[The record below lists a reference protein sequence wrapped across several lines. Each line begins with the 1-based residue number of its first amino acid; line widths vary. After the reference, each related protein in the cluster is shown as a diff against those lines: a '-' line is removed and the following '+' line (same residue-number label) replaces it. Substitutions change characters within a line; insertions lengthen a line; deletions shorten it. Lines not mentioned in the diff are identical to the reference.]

1 MPLSS
6 VDLDKYKKEHPKKFK
21 IAESISTFTNPPIL
35 CIPLFLIICFYL
47 SSSFDYGFSFDW
59 AKFIILEGIS
69 LLFIS
74 ILPMAIILFW
84 AKKLNTDKDISNRS
98 DRYVPLLVGVASYF
112 IGFLVALALKID
124 WFLTILILC
133 YAIDTFIVMLITT
146 KWKVSIHTTGLS
158 GPVAALIILLGPIG
172 ALFGLIYPVLIWS
185 RVLLKKHTL
194 AQAIVG
200 GAQGFFLTC
209 LWIYLF
215 IGLFNLPVLA
225 INPPVETAWLILAII
240 LYPILL
246 GTSCYLNRNDNRTYK
261 IIFAVIGVI
270 ALFIFL
276 FYAPVDA
283 LIIFI
288 LEAAISVAIFHY
300 ESEVFLME
308 D

>member
-1 MPLSS
+1 MALSS
-6 VDLDKYKKEHPKKFK
+6 LDLEKYKKEHPKKYK
-21 IAESISTFTNPPIL
+21 IAESISTFTNPPII

-47 SSSFDYGFSFDW
+47 SSSFTPSFSFDFG
-59 AKFIILEGIS
+59 KFIILEGIS

-112 IGFLVALALKID
+112 IGFLVAIALHAD

-146 KWKVSIHTTGLS
+146 QWKVSIHTTGLS
-158 GPVAALIILLGPIG
+158 GPVAALIVLLGPIG

-209 LWIYLF
+209 LWLYLF
-215 IGLFNLPVLA
+215 IGLFNLPVVP
-225 INPPVETAWLILAII
+225 IHPPMEAVWLILAII

-246 GTSCYLNRNDNRTYK
+246 GASCYLNRNDNRIYK
-261 IIFAVIGVI
+261 AVFAVIGAI

-283 LIIFI
+283 LVIFI
-288 LEAAISVAIFHY
+288 LEALISVSIFY
-300 ESEVFLME
+300 FESDVFLME
-308 D
+308 G

>member
-1 MPLSS
+1 MPLSR
-6 VDLDKYKKEHPKKFK
+6 VDLDKYKKEHPRKYKT
-21 IAESISTFTNPPIL
+21 AENISTFTNPPII

-47 SSSFDYGFSFDW
+47 SSSFNPSFSVDW
-59 AKFIILEGIS
+59 GKFIVLEGIS
-69 LLFIS
+69 LVFIS

-98 DRYVPLLVGVASYF
+98 DRYVPLLVGVVSYF
-112 IGFLVALALKID
+112 IGFLVALALHLD

-146 KWKVSIHTTGLS
+146 QWKVSIHTTGLS
-158 GPVAALIILLGPIG
+158 GPVAALIVLLGPIG

-185 RVLLKKHTL
+185 RVLLKKHSL

-200 GAQGFFLTC
+200 GAQGFL
-209 LWIYLF
+209 
-215 IGLFNLPVLA
+215 LFNLPV
-225 INPPVETAWLILAII
+225 VEIYTPIESAWFILAII

-246 GTSCYLNRNDNRTYK
+246 GTSCYLNRDDNSAYK
-261 IIFAVIGVI
+261 AIFAVIGAV
-270 ALFIFL
+270 ALFIFM

-288 LEAAISVAIFHY
+288 LEAIISVSIFY
-300 ESEVFLME
+300 FESDVFLME

>member
-6 VDLDKYKKEHPKKFK
+6 VDLDEYKKEHPRKFK
-21 IAESISTFTNPPIL
+21 IADNISTFTNPPII

-47 SSSFDYGFSFDW
+47 SSSFNPSFSVDW
-59 AKFIILEGIS
+59 GKFIVLEGIS
-69 LLFIS
+69 LVFIS

-98 DRYVPLLVGVASYF
+98 DRYVPLLVGVVSYF
-112 IGFLVALALKID
+112 IGFLVALALHLD

-146 KWKVSIHTTGLS
+146 QWKVSIHTTGLS
-158 GPVAALIILLGPIG
+158 GPVAALIVLLGPIG
-172 ALFGLIYPVLIWS
+172 ALFGLIYPVLIWG
-185 RVLLKKHTL
+185 RVLLKKHSL

-209 LWIYLF
+209 FWLYLF
-215 IGLFNLPVLA
+215 IGLFNLPV
-225 INPPVETAWLILAII
+225 VEIYTPIESAWFILAII

-246 GTSCYLNRNDNRTYK
+246 GTSCYLNRDDNSAYK
-261 IIFAVIGVI
+261 AIFAVIGAV
-270 ALFIFL
+270 ALFIFM

-288 LEAAISVAIFHY
+288 LEAIISVSIFY
-300 ESEVFLME
+300 FESDVFLME

>member
-1 MPLSS
+1 MPLSR
-6 VDLDKYKKEHPKKFK
+6 VDLDKYKKEHPRKYKT
-21 IAESISTFTNPPIL
+21 AENISTFTNPPII

-47 SSSFDYGFSFDW
+47 SSSFNPSFSVDW
-59 AKFIILEGIS
+59 GKFIVLEGIS
-69 LLFIS
+69 L
-74 ILPMAIILFW
+74 
-84 AKKLNTDKDISNRS
+84 SNRS
-98 DRYVPLLVGVASYF
+98 DRYVPLLVGVVSYF
-112 IGFLVALALKID
+112 IGFLVALALHLD

-146 KWKVSIHTTGLS
+146 QWKVSIHTTGLS
-158 GPVAALIILLGPIG
+158 GPVAALIVLLGPIG

-185 RVLLKKHTL
+185 RVLLKKHSL

-209 LWIYLF
+209 FWLYLF
-215 IGLFNLPVLA
+215 IGLFNLPV
-225 INPPVETAWLILAII
+225 VEIYTPIESAWFILAII

-246 GTSCYLNRNDNRTYK
+246 GTSCYLNRDDNSAYK
-261 IIFAVIGVI
+261 AIFAVIGAV
-270 ALFIFL
+270 ALFIFM

-288 LEAAISVAIFHY
+288 LEAIISVSIFY
-300 ESEVFLME
+300 FESYVFLME

>member
-1 MPLSS
+1 MPLSR
-6 VDLDKYKKEHPKKFK
+6 VDLDKYKKEHPRKYKT
-21 IAESISTFTNPPIL
+21 AENISTFTNPPI
-35 CIPLFLIICFYL
+35 ICV
-47 SSSFDYGFSFDW
+47 DW
-59 AKFIILEGIS
+59 GKFIVLEGIS
-69 LLFIS
+69 LVFIS

-98 DRYVPLLVGVASYF
+98 DRYVPLLVGVVSYF
-112 IGFLVALALKID
+112 IGFLVALALHLD

-146 KWKVSIHTTGLS
+146 QWKVSIHTTGLS
-158 GPVAALIILLGPIG
+158 GPVAALIVLLGPIG

-185 RVLLKKHTL
+185 RVLLKKHSL

-209 LWIYLF
+209 FWLYLF
-215 IGLFNLPVLA
+215 IGLFNLPV
-225 INPPVETAWLILAII
+225 VEIYTPIESAWFILAII

-246 GTSCYLNRNDNRTYK
+246 GTSCYLNRDDNSAYK
-261 IIFAVIGVI
+261 AIFAVIGAV
-270 ALFIFL
+270 ALFIFM

-288 LEAAISVAIFHY
+288 LEAIISVSIFY
-300 ESEVFLME
+300 FESYVFLME

>member
-6 VDLDKYKKEHPKKFK
+6 VDLDEYKKEHPRKFK
-21 IAESISTFTNPPIL
+21 IADNISTFTNPPII

-47 SSSFDYGFSFDW
+47 SSSFNPSFSFDW
-59 AKFIILEGIS
+59 GKFIVLEGIS
-69 LLFIS
+69 LVFIS

-98 DRYVPLLVGVASYF
+98 DRYVPLLVGVVSYF
-112 IGFLVALALKID
+112 IGFLVALALHLD

-146 KWKVSIHTTGLS
+146 QWKVSIHTTGLS
-158 GPVAALIILLGPIG
+158 GPVAALIVLLGPIG

-185 RVLLKKHTL
+185 RVLLKKHSL

-209 LWIYLF
+209 FWLYLF
-215 IGLFNLPVLA
+215 IGLFNLPV
-225 INPPVETAWLILAII
+225 VEIYTPIESAWFILAII

-246 GTSCYLNRNDNRTYK
+246 GTSCYLNRDDNSAYK
-261 IIFAVIGVI
+261 AIFAVIGAV
-270 ALFIFL
+270 ALFIFM

-288 LEAAISVAIFHY
+288 LEAIISVSIFY
-300 ESEVFLME
+300 FESYVFLME

>member
-1 MPLSS
+1 MPLSR
-6 VDLDKYKKEHPKKFK
+6 VDLDKYTKEHPRKFK
-21 IAESISTFTNPPIL
+21 ISEKISTLTNPPIL
-35 CIPLFLIICFYL
+35 CIPLFMIICFYL
-47 SSSFDYGFSFDW
+47 SSSFNPSFSFDW
-59 AKFIILEGIS
+59 GKFLVLEGIS
-69 LLFIS
+69 LVFIS

-98 DRYVPLLVGVASYF
+98 DRYVPLLVGVVSYF
-112 IGFLVALALKID
+112 IGFLVALALHID

-146 KWKVSIHTTGLS
+146 QWKVSIHTTGLS
-158 GPVAALIILLGPIG
+158 GPVAALIVLLGPIG

-209 LWIYLF
+209 LWLYLF
-215 IGLFNLPVLA
+215 IGLFNLPVIA
-225 INPPVETAWLILAII
+225 IHPPIESAWLVLAII
-240 LYPILL
+240 LYPVIL
-246 GTSCYLNRNDNRTYK
+246 GTSCYLNRNDNRAYK
-261 IIFAVIGVI
+261 IAFAIIGAI
-270 ALFIFL
+270 ALFIFM

-288 LEAAISVAIFHY
+288 LEAVISVAIFY
-300 ESEVFLME
+300 FESDVFLME
-308 D
+308 E

>member
-1 MPLSS
+1 MALSS
-6 VDLDKYKKEHPKKFK
+6 VDLDKYQKEHPRKFK
-21 IAESISTFTNPPIL
+21 IAESISTFTNPPII

-47 SSSFDYGFSFDW
+47 SSSFSPHFSFDW
-59 AKFIILEGIS
+59 GKFLILEGIS
-69 LLFIS
+69 LVFIS

-112 IGFLVALALKID
+112 IGFLLALALHID
-124 WFLTILILC
+124 WFLTVLILC

-146 KWKVSIHTTGLS
+146 QWKVSIHTTGLS
-158 GPVAALIILLGPIG
+158 GPVAALMVLLGPIG

-209 LWIYLF
+209 LWLYLF
-215 IGLFNLPVLA
+215 IGYFNLPVVA
-225 INPPVETAWLILAII
+225 IHPPIESAWLILAII
-240 LYPILL
+240 LYPVLL
-246 GTSCYLNRNDNRTYK
+246 GSSCYLNRDDNGTFK
-261 IIFAVIGVI
+261 IIFAFIGAI
-270 ALFIFL
+270 ALFIFFL
-276 FYAPVDA
+276 YAPVDA

-288 LEAAISVAIFHY
+288 LEAVISVLIFY
-300 ESEVFLME
+300 FEREVFIME